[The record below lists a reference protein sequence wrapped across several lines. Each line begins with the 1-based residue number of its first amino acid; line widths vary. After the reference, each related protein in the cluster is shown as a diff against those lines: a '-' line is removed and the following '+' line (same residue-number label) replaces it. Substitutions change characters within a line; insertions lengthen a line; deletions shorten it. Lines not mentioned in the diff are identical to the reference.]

1 MTLVKWRRPLD
12 NGLANRTAMYN
23 SPLSGLFNNIW
34 RDDILTN
41 EYAQFVPAVNLSEEE
56 GQYVVELSAPG
67 FDKNDFKIEV
77 NESILTVSGKHEA
90 EKEVKEKNFTC
101 KEFNYG
107 SFQRSFSLPQEINEE
122 TIDAKYENGILKI
135 ALPKKE
141 EVKKPAKEIKIS

>member
-12 NGLANRTAMYN
+12 NGLANRNAMYN

-34 RDDILTN
+34 RDDFLTN
-41 EYAQFVPAVNLSEEE
+41 EYAQFVPAVNLSEED

-77 NESILTVSGKHEA
+77 NESILTVSGKHET
-90 EKEVKEKNFTC
+90 EVKEKNFTR

-122 TIDAKYENGILKI
+122 AIDAKYENGILKI

-141 EVKKPAKEIKIS
+141 EVKKATKEIKIS

>member
-1 MTLVKWRRPLD
+1 MTLVKWRRPLE
-12 NGLANRTAMYN
+12 NGQVNRNAMYN

-34 RDDILTN
+34 RDEFLTN

-77 NESILTVSGKHEA
+77 NAGILTVSGKHET
-90 EKEVKEKNFTC
+90 EKEVKEKNYTR

-107 SFQRSFSLPQEINEE
+107 SFQRSFSLPEEINEE
-122 TIDAKYENGILKI
+122 AIDAKYENGILKM

-141 EVKKPAKEIKIS
+141 EVKKAAKEIKVS